1 MLSKTL
7 NTIVINNDYYD
18 MVRSLVNDYQSV
30 INKLWYSYSPE
41 GATTVWCIDV
51 HFVLKSGTA
60 GTVRCVKTIN
70 VMELFEKLVV

>member
-30 INKLWYSYSPE
+30 INKL
-41 GATTVWCIDV
+41 
-51 HFVLKSGTA
+51 
-60 GTVRCVKTIN
+60 
-70 VMELFEKLVV
+70 